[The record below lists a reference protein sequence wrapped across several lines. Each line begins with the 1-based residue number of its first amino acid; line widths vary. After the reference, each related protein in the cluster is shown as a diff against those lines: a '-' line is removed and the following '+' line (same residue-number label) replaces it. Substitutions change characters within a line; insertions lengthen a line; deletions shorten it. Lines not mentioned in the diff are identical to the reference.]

1 MKKLATSALV
11 LVLLLVIAGPGSAG
25 ARQISPLEGLEA
37 LRKSFAGTSDF
48 TAEIVQEKQLS
59 LMKKKLVSTGIVRFR
74 KPSLF
79 FMELNPPH
87 ASRLVLHDNQL
98 SLHLPREKSTSKMVL
113 PPEQSLQRWFAYLSR
128 PVTALPEGVDVTA
141 EQQGDSMTVTIIPR
155 QKGQIRE
162 MIVTLQPDNQIRRLV
177 IAEQGGDRTTITF
190 SRVRRNVGLKDK
202 DFPQE

>member
-1 MKKLATSALV
+1 MMKLTTTALI
-11 LVLLLVIAGPGSAG
+11 LVLLLFIRGPGSAG
-25 ARQISPLEGLEA
+25 ARQISPLEGLET
-37 LRKSFAGTSDF
+37 LRRSFAGTTDF

-98 SLHLPREKSTSKMVL
+98 SLHLPKEKTTSKIVL
-113 PPEQSLQRWFAYLSR
+113 PPEQSLQQWFSYLSR

-141 EQQGDSMTVTIIPR
+141 EQQGDFMIVTIIPR

-162 MIVTLQPDNQIRRLV
+162 MIVTLQAENMIRRLV

-190 SRVRRNVGLKDK
+190 SGVRRNVGLKEK
-202 DFPQE
+202 DFPLE